1 MDRVTQQN
9 AAMVEET
16 TAAARALGEQAEQLT
31 ALVRQF
37 RTRDVEQRADGHGSE
52 AKRRYALAAA
62 DQAPAA
68 GASAN
73 AYPRAMAA

>member
-37 RTRDVEQRADGHGSE
+37 RIRDFAQRAVGHGSE

-62 DQAPAA
+62 D
-68 GASAN
+68 
-73 AYPRAMAA
+73 